1 MKFIIGILIAL
12 SVSWCCKKQVIQ
24 SASGGKHP
32 EIKTFLALGDSYT
45 SGEAV
50 IQSES
55 FPFQLA
61 DKLRAGGVKMET
73 PHVIAS
79 TGWTT
84 INLLAALKEEPLD
97 EKYDFV
103 TVLIGVNNQYVKRPL
118 TEYRTHFTEILNK
131 AISHSRGGRA
141 TVYVLSIPDWTVTP
155 FGKLKDT
162 SLESA
167 SVDMYNNVNREE
179 SKNASVNYLDITAA
193 SRIAD
198 SDDSYTSIDGLHP
211 SHKMYKEWADRLY
224 PLIKK
229 ELN

>member
-1 MKFIIGILIAL
+1 MKFFLAL
-12 SVSWCCKKQVIQ
+12 LFVLSFTSCRKQVNQ
-24 SASGGKHP
+24 DNSGGKHP

-61 DKLRAGGVKMET
+61 DKLRAAGVKIET
-73 PHVIAS
+73 PHVIAN

-84 INLLAALKEEPLD
+84 INLLVALKEEPLE

-103 TVLIGVNNQYVKRPL
+103 TVLIGVNNQYVKRSL
-118 TEYRTHFTEILNK
+118 TEYRTHFVEILNK

-162 SLESA
+162 KLESA
-167 SVDMYNNVNREE
+167 SVDMYNDVNREE
-179 SKNASVNYLDITAA
+179 SRNANVNYLDITAA
-193 SRIAD
+193 SRIAET
-198 SDDSYTSIDGLHP
+198 DDSYTSIDGLHP
-211 SHKMYKEWADRLY
+211 SYKMYKDWADKLY
-224 PLIKK
+224 PLVKK

>member
-1 MKFIIGILIAL
+1 MKFLLSILLVFSL
-12 SVSWCCKKQVIQ
+12 SACKRGVLYNTP
-24 SASGGKHP
+24 GDEHP
-32 EIKTFLALGDSYT
+32 TSKTFLALGDSYT
-45 SGEAV
+45 SGEGV

-61 DKLRAGGVKMET
+61 AKLRAAGFQMET
-73 PHVIAS
+73 PHIIAK

-84 INLLAALKEEPLD
+84 TDLLAALKEEPMD

-103 TVLIGVNNQYVKRPL
+103 TVLIGVNNQYVKRSI
-118 TEYRTHFTEILNK
+118 TEYRTHFVEILNS

-141 TVYVLSIPDWTVTP
+141 TVYVISIPDWSVTP

-162 SLESA
+162 KLESA
-167 SVDMYNNVNREE
+167 SVDIYNSVNREE
-179 SKNASVNYLDITAA
+179 SRNASVNYIDITPA

-198 SDDSYTSIDGLHP
+198 TDDSYTSIDGLHP
-211 SHKMYKEWADRLY
+211 SYKMYRDWAEKLY
-224 PLIKK
+224 VLVKK

>member
-1 MKFIIGILIAL
+1 MKLVLTLFISLV
-12 SVSWCCKKQVIQ
+12 VSSCNKNELQ
-24 SASGGKHP
+24 SSSGGKHS

-45 SGEAV
+45 SGEGV

-61 DKLRAGGVKMET
+61 DKFKAGGVKMET
-73 PHVIAS
+73 PHVIAK

-84 INLLAALKEEPLD
+84 INLLAALKDEPLD

-103 TVLIGVNNQYVKRPL
+103 TVLIGVNNQYVKRSL
-118 TEYRTHFTEILNK
+118 SEYRTHFVEILNK
-131 AISHSRGGRA
+131 AISHSRGGRS

-162 SLESA
+162 KLETA
-167 SVDMYNNVNREE
+167 SVDIYNKVNKEE
-179 SKNASVNYLDITAA
+179 SKNASVTYLDITAA

-198 SDDSYTSIDGLHP
+198 TDDSYTSIDGLH
-211 SHKMYKEWADRLY
+211 SSYKMYKEWADKLY
-224 PLIKK
+224 PLIKN

>member
-1 MKFIIGILIAL
+1 VNQGT
-12 SVSWCCKKQVIQ
+12 
-24 SASGGKHP
+24 SGGEHP
-32 EIKTFLALGDSYT
+32 EIKTYLALGDSYT
-45 SGEAV
+45 LGEAV
-50 IQSES
+50 IPGGS

-61 DKLRAGGVKMET
+61 DKLRAGGVKVGL

-84 INLLAALKEEPLD
+84 INLLAALKEEPLE

-103 TVLIGVNNQYVKRPL
+103 TVLIGVNNQYVKRSL
-118 TEYRTHFTEILNK
+118 TEYRIHFVEILNK

-155 FGKLKDT
+155 FGKLKNT
-162 SLESA
+162 KLESA
-167 SVDMYNNVNREE
+167 SVDVYNTVNREE
-179 SKNASVNYLDITAA
+179 SKNASVHYIDITAA

-211 SHKMYKEWADRLY
+211 SYKMYKEWADKLY
-224 PLIKK
+224 PLVKK

>member
-1 MKFIIGILIAL
+1 MIL
-12 SVSWCCKKQVIQ
+12 SVSSCRKQVD
-24 SASGGKHP
+24 ASGGEHLGM
-32 EIKTFLALGDSYT
+32 KTFLALGDSYT

-61 DKLRAGGVKMET
+61 DKLRAEGFKVEN

-84 INLLAALKEEPLD
+84 INLLAALKNEPLK

-103 TVLIGVNNQYVKRPL
+103 TVLIGVNNQYVKSSL
-118 TEYRTHFTEILNK
+118 NEYRTHFVEILNK

-162 SLESA
+162 KLESA
-167 SVDMYNNVNREE
+167 SVDIYNKVNREE
-179 SKNASVNYLDITAA
+179 SKNANVHYVEITAA

-198 SDDSYTSIDGLHP
+198 TDDSYTSTDGLHP
-211 SHKMYKEWADRLY
+211 SYKMYKDWADKLY